1 MKIDLSDK
9 KQFIGYSHYLV
20 MRGQL
25 AGNMRLDNHKPSKEE
40 EEIAQ
45 QYRSFCEDIVKGIS
59 KIPISDV
66 PDVLECYDLLYR
78 LGYKKLP
85 EGNFISENKRR
96 VYNAWKQGSP
106 KIEESALI
114 RMLTPDAKFS
124 PQTAPKE
131 YVSAYKEVVK
141 KWVDTLVK
149 FGEFPNVTTPEAYL
163 RLAILLREGLTEY
176 TNLNVEQL
184 KHKWYEKYRVDDI
197 NTLGTYVLR
206 SYRSFVNALFPA
218 ILEHE
223 QVVKLDNTISQ
234 ALVFRND
241 LEGFDKQAF
250 KLVREFNKIYD

>member
-9 KQFIGYSHYLV
+9 KQFMGYSHYLV

-45 QYRSFCEDIVKGIS
+45 QYRSFCDDIVKDIS
-59 KIPISDV
+59 KIPIADV

-85 EGNFISENKRR
+85 ESNFISENKRR

-114 RMLTPDAKFS
+114 RMLTPDVKFS

-131 YVSAYKEVVK
+131 YVLAYKEVVK

-149 FGEFPNVTTPEAYL
+149 FGEFPNVTTHEAYL

-176 TNLNVEQL
+176 TNLNVELL
-184 KHKWYEKYRVDDI
+184 KHKWYEKYKVDDI
-197 NTLGTYVLR
+197 SSLGTYVLR

-218 ILEHE
+218 IFEYEKVMKLENLIAQE
-223 QVVKLDNTISQ
+223 LIGRFDLDPYD
-234 ALVFRND
+234 A
-241 LEGFDKQAF
+241 EAF
-250 KLVREFNKIYD
+250 KKVVEFKKM